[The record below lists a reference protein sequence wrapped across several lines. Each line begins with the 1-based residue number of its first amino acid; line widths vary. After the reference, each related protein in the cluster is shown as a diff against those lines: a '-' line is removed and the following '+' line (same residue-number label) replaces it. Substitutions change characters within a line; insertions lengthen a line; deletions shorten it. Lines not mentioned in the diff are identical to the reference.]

1 MVSPCWKLL
10 ICKAGCTAHRNIKGI
25 DMEQGGERSIRG
37 ETNGHALPCVLPCS
51 GPGMLE
57 RAKHKFWPT
66 MNTESKTYLL
76 CLGLSPKSS
85 LQQLSQWRGRGV
97 ITSFYK
103 HQNSTGAR
111 AWRHPAGL
119 GGRMCFEPRP
129 GHTLLTLLLMLTFQN
144 LFLLWKCTTSSSL
157 KPGGFT
163 ALLCWQLLPL
173 YQNKSPQEAQN
184 DSDVMALEEACLQK
198 LKKKLKTVA
207 VCNQHNSW
215 QNAEI
220 QLLGTERKHH
230 RGADQPNQATTK
242 RKRNKAASNGRQSI
256 WAPNIKNLRG
266 SLQLYNQC
274 PWCKVTHSYLSYANR
289 KGEAWH
295 PFHQAK
301 HLCALWYCP
310 LSRLLQKLNSF
321 KLHTHTQ
328 LERNF
333 LSSQLI
339 NLTVRLL
346 FSEHILYEL
355 NKLYGRVDCQG
366 SRKLETW
373 CLTTA
378 RNSRLQESLAA
389 AFAPQLL

>member
-1 MVSPCWKLL
+1 MCSPLL
-10 ICKAGCTAHRNIKGI
+10 RTRHVGKSKAQILTYNEHRKQNLPPLSRSQPKIQLATTLPVEGQGSDYLILQTSEQHRSKGLKAPSWSGRQDVLRAQTWAHTANSAVDVNISKPLSVVE
-25 DMEQGGERSIRG
+25 MYNLLLFKTWRLYSPPLLTTAAPVPEQEPPGGPEWLRCDGLRG
-37 ETNGHALPCVLPCS
+37 
-51 GPGMLE
+51 
-57 RAKHKFWPT
+57 
-66 MNTESKTYLL
+66 
-76 CLGLSPKSS
+76 GLS
-85 LQQLSQWRGRGV
+85 
-97 ITSFYK
+97 T
-103 HQNSTGAR
+103 
-111 AWRHPAGL
+111 
-119 GGRMCFEPRP
+119 
-129 GHTLLTLLLMLTFQN
+129 
-144 LFLLWKCTTSSSL
+144 
-157 KPGGFT
+157 
-163 ALLCWQLLPL
+163 
-173 YQNKSPQEAQN
+173 EAEKN
-184 DSDVMALEEACLQK
+184 
-198 LKKKLKTVA
+198 LKTVA

-242 RKRNKAASNGRQSI
+242 RKRKEAASNGRQSI